1 MTGTNGRHP
10 PRPRDYR
17 CRHCGRLLFRA
28 YLPPGAY
35 VEIRCT
41 KTQCGRVTVIEA
53 DPLPMAVIVP
63 AEAGQ
68 IVEQP
73 VGV

>member
-1 MTGTNGRHP
+1 MTGNNGHAP

-28 YLPPGAY
+28 YLPPTAY

-41 KTQCGRVTVIEA
+41 KTECSRVTVIEA
-53 DPLPMAVIVP
+53 DPLPVSVVMP
-63 AEAGQ
+63 ADAGEPAM
-68 IVEQP
+68 V
-73 VGV
+73 

>member
-1 MTGTNGRHP
+1 MTGGNGNGRA

-17 CRHCGRLLFRA
+17 CRNCGRLLFRA

-41 KTQCGRVTVIEA
+41 KTECARVTVIEA
-53 DPLPMAVIVP
+53 DPLPASVVIP

-68 IVEQP
+68 P